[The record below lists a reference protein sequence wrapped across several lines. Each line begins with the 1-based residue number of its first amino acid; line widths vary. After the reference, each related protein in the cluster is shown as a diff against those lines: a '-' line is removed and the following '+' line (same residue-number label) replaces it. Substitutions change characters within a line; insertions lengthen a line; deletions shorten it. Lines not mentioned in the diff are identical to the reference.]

1 MLVNP
6 PLPASL
12 FKIKFIKLLEGRR
25 DARGEAE
32 AELGAGSCPLGP
44 EAQLTRG
51 CHSQG
56 TSGSI
61 FQKRSQSLH
70 SGPRF
75 FGEVARGSH

>member
-1 MLVNP
+1 MLG
-6 PLPASL
+6 
-12 FKIKFIKLLEGRR
+12 GRPK
-25 DARGEAE
+25 GSG
-32 AELGAGSCPLGP
+32 GAGSCPLGP
-44 EAQLTRG
+44 EAQQNPG